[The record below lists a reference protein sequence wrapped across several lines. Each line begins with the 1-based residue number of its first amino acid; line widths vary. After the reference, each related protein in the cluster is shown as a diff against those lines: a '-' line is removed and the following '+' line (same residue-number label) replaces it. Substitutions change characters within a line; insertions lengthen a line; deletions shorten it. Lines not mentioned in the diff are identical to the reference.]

1 VIKSGSLSKRGKN
14 NPKYHRYWFVLK
26 GDVLSYY
33 ENPGDL
39 YFPSGTIDLRYGV
52 QASLHESDKGK
63 DHSTFFD
70 ITTTD
75 RVLHFKADSTPSAK
89 EWVKALNKIIFRS
102 HNDGDGV
109 KIVIPI
115 ESIFGLEESPVL
127 EFADTFRLDALDQVD
142 HTTDEVSQ
150 FVSGNVGSLLNFL
163 VLLLIFQLRK
173 GSI

>member
-1 VIKSGSLSKRGKN
+1 MIKSGHLSKRGKN
-14 NPKYHRYWFVLK
+14 NPKYRRYWFVLK

-39 YFPSGTIDLRYGV
+39 YFPSGTVDLRYGV
-52 QASLHESDKGK
+52 EAVVTQEKGK
-63 DHSTFFD
+63 DPATFFN

-75 RVLHFKADSTPSAK
+75 RVLHFKADSAPSAK

-109 KIVIPI
+109 KIVIPT

-127 EFADTFRLDALDQVD
+127 EFADTVRLDVLDQVD
-142 HTTDEVSQ
+142 HAIDEVSTAL
-150 FVSGNVGSLLNFL
+150 GYML
-163 VLLLIFQLRK
+163 
-173 GSI
+173 